1 MTSSV
6 GGLTYHFGMTTYSVH
21 EVAAEIRKRLPG
33 VPVKK
38 LHKLLYY
45 CQAHHVA
52 TFDSPMYC
60 ETISA
65 WDMGPVVGELWWR
78 EKQGDLQNRPATK
91 PLTEAELNTIG
102 YVLSRYG
109 NLSGT
114 DLERLT
120 HSESP
125 WVNADAE
132 RRALGRPTGRI
143 TLEAMR
149 SFFCQEAA
157 AAESSSEDS
166 SVPPIDPTELQG
178 WFKAASAGPPPGQP
192 IPDTPADLLARSG

>member
-1 MTSSV
+1 MAA
-6 GGLTYHFGMTTYSVH
+6 YSAYD
-21 EVAAEIRKRLPG
+21 VATEIRTRLPG

-52 TFDSPMYC
+52 TFNHPLFG

-65 WDMGPVVGELWWR
+65 WDMGPVVGELWRR
-78 EKQGDLQNRPATK
+78 EKEGDTQEMPPVRC
-91 PLTEAELNTIG
+91 LTEAELNTIG

-120 HSESP
+120 HSEAP
-125 WVNADAE
+125 WIDADAA
-132 RRALGRPTGRI
+132 RRRLGQSSHRI
-143 TLEAMR
+143 TLDALR
-149 SFFCQEAA
+149 AFFCLEADQSEPGMSD
-157 AAESSSEDS
+157 ESSG
-166 SVPPIDPTELQG
+166 PPIDPAELEI
-178 WFKAASAGPPPGQP
+178 WFQSASDGPPAAVPV
-192 IPDTPADLLARSG
+192 ADSPEALAARMG